1 MGRTNMPTYIK
12 IANDIAT
19 KIFKGQL
26 KIGDKLKGRSILS
39 SEYNVSPE
47 TIRKAM
53 KLLEE
58 KDVVLVNQ
66 GSGIIIKSSENA
78 YEFIESFQE
87 KENIS
92 SIRKQIK
99 QLLDNRRE
107 IEKDLMGLNEKI
119 IDYSYRFHAVS
130 KLDPVEVIIPE
141 KSSVIGKTVSQCGFW
156 QNTGGTIVGIIR
168 KDEVMIS
175 PGPNFIFYANDKL
188 LIVGNIGVEQKAK
201 EYVDK

>member
-1 MGRTNMPTYIK
+1 MARINMPTYIK
-12 IANDIAT
+12 IANDIAA

-47 TIRKAM
+47 TIRKSM

-58 KDVVLVNQ
+58 KGVVIVNQ

-78 YEFIESFQE
+78 YKFLESFQE

-99 QLLDNRRE
+99 ELLEQRKV
-107 IEKDLMGLNEKI
+107 IEKDLVDLNEKI
-119 IDYSYRFHAVS
+119 IDYSYRFHVVS
-130 KLDPVEVIIPE
+130 KLDPVEVVIPE
-141 KSSVIGKTVSQCGFW
+141 TSKLIGKTVSQCGFW

-168 KDEVMIS
+168 EDDVIIS
-175 PGPNFIFYANDKL
+175 PGPNFIFYAHDKL
-188 LIVGNIGVEQKAK
+188 LIVGNIGVEQKSID
-201 EYVDK
+201 YVEK